1 MTVLNHSPTYSGKPK
16 QLSESCQHAPLPDV
30 SPYDGISPVN
40 NSTSSIIQWPPSED
54 IYHPLDQYLGNC
66 ISKGYCSPF
75 DNLCHPKLEDGHPC
89 NSTNQCLESQC
100 IDGYCSAG
108 LKLWSSTEVAQQASN
123 GFNAIHLVAGVVGMT
138 ALLIIAA
145 ISFLV
150 FRKRRR
156 TEQLNKE
163 ASLPTIAPYP
173 SSPGTGLGTFY
184 NNPRPMSFATFANDF
199 NQPTA
204 DSTVQTDNS
213 RENLNIHTRVPSNE
227 TSGADA
233 VSPAMQQLQLQLML
247 QQELRSQEMQEVQQ
261 PIAPRQENRSKEH
274 PPPPY
279 HP

>member
-30 SPYDGISPVN
+30 TPYDGISQVN
-40 NSTSSIIQWPPSED
+40 NITSSIIQWPPNED

-100 IDGYCSAG
+100 IDGYCDAG
-108 LKLWSSTEVAQQASN
+108 SKLWSSTEVAQQSSN
-123 GFNAIHLVAGVVGMT
+123 GFNAIHLVAGVVGIT
-138 ALLIIAA
+138 ALIIIAA

-150 FRKRRR
+150 FRRRRR
-156 TEQLNKE
+156 TEQLNKKS
-163 ASLPTIAPYP
+163 SLPTIAPYP

-184 NNPRPMSFATFANDF
+184 NNPRPISFATFANDF

-204 DSTVQTDNS
+204 DSAVQIDNS
-213 RENLNIHTRVPSNE
+213 RDNPNMHTRVPSNE
-227 TSGADA
+227 SSSADT

-247 QQELRSQEMQEVQQ
+247 QQGLRSQEMQEVQQ
-261 PIAPRQENRSKEH
+261 PIASRQENRSKEH

>member
-30 SPYDGISPVN
+30 TPYDGISEIN
-40 NSTSSIIQWPPSED
+40 NITSSVIQWPPSED

-66 ISKGYCSPF
+66 LSKGYCSPF

-100 IDGYCSAG
+100 VDGHCNAG
-108 LKLWSSTEVAQQASN
+108 LKLWSTTEVAQQSSN
-123 GFNAIHLVAGVVGMT
+123 GFNAIHLVAGVVGIT
-138 ALLIIAA
+138 ALIIIAA

-156 TEQLNKE
+156 TEYLKKE
-163 ASLPTIAPYP
+163 SSLPITAPYP
-173 SSPGTGLGTFY
+173 SSSGTGLGTFY
-184 NNPRPMSFATFANDF
+184 NNPRPISFATFANDF

-204 DSTVQTDNS
+204 DSALQIDTSRDNP
-213 RENLNIHTRVPSNE
+213 NMHTRLANNE
-227 TSGADA
+227 SSGADA

-247 QQELRSQEMQEVQQ
+247 QQELRSQDMQEVQQ
-261 PIAPRQENRSKEH
+261 PIASRQENRSKEN

>member
-30 SPYDGISPVN
+30 KPYDGISAIN
-40 NSTSSIIQWPPSED
+40 NITSSIIQWPPNED
-54 IYHPLDQYLGNC
+54 TYHPLDQYLGNC

-100 IDGYCSAG
+100 VDGYCNAG
-108 LKLWSSTEVAQQASN
+108 PKLWSSTEVAQQSSN
-123 GFNAIHLVAGVVGMT
+123 GFNAIHLVAGVVGIT
-138 ALLIIAA
+138 ALIIIAA

-156 TEQLNKE
+156 TEQLKKE
-163 ASLPTIAPYP
+163 STLPTTAPYP

-184 NNPRPMSFATFANDF
+184 NNPRPISFATFANDF
-199 NQPTA
+199 NQPTS
-204 DSTVQTDNS
+204 DSALQSESS
-213 RENLNIHTRVPSNE
+213 RDCPSVHTRLANNDS
-227 TSGADA
+227 SGTAA

-247 QQELRSQEMQEVQQ
+247 QQELRSQEMQEVQ
-261 PIAPRQENRSKEH
+261 PPVASRQENRLKER

-279 HP
+279 QP

>member
-1 MTVLNHSPTYSGKPK
+1 MGKPK

-30 SPYDGISPVN
+30 TPYDGISQVN
-40 NSTSSIIQWPPSED
+40 NITSSIIQWPPNED

-100 IDGYCSAG
+100 IDGYCNAG
-108 LKLWSSTEVAQQASN
+108 SKLWSSTEVAQQSSN
-123 GFNAIHLVAGVVGMT
+123 GFNAIHLVAGVVGIT
-138 ALLIIAA
+138 ALIIIAA

-150 FRKRRR
+150 FRRRRR
-156 TEQLNKE
+156 TEQLNKKS
-163 ASLPTIAPYP
+163 SLPTIAPYP

-184 NNPRPMSFATFANDF
+184 NNPRPISFATFANDF

-204 DSTVQTDNS
+204 DSAVQIDNS
-213 RENLNIHTRVPSNE
+213 RDSPNMHTRVPSNE
-227 TSGADA
+227 SSDADT

-247 QQELRSQEMQEVQQ
+247 QQELRSQEMLEVQQ
-261 PIAPRQENRSKEH
+261 PIASRQENRSKEH